1 MVQDPYHL
9 IQVEDSSTTTSP
21 IALSVYDFCIFMF
34 KLFLLVIKLVLMQR
48 HSEDDFISR
57 NAQVVSLSNTLYTTK
72 SYLSIV
78 LLFQQR

>member
-21 IALSVYDFCIFMF
+21 IALSVYYFRIFMF
-34 KLFLLVIKLVLMQR
+34 KLFLLAIKLVLMQR

-57 NAQVVSLSNTLYTTK
+57 NAQVASLSITIVTNK
-72 SYLSIV
+72 S
-78 LLFQQR
+78 

>member
-21 IALSVYDFCIFMF
+21 IALSVYYFRIFMF

-57 NAQVVSLSNTLYTTK
+57 NSQVVLVSYTIYTTK

-78 LLFQQR
+78 QLFQQR

>member
-1 MVQDPYHL
+1 MESNNL
-9 IQVEDSSTTTSP
+9 IQVKDSPQLPAPT
-21 IALSVYDFCIFMF
+21 ALSVYYFRIFMF
-34 KLFLLVIKLVLMQR
+34 KLFLLVIKLDLMQR

-57 NAQVVSLSNTLYTTK
+57 NAQVVSVSNTIYTTK